1 MEEQLV
7 LASTPADGVRVL
19 ALNRPSKRNALS
31 QELINV
37 FLEQLN
43 TVSKDDG
50 VRVIVITGSS
60 SFFCGT
66 VPCPTHTHTH
76 TLYGYPWVNPHATG
90 V

>member
-1 MEEQLV
+1 MDEQLV
-7 LASTPADGVRVL
+7 LASTPAGGVRVL

-31 QELINV
+31 QELITV

-43 TVSKDDG
+43 TASRDDG

-66 VPCPTHTHTH
+66 VP
-76 TLYGYPWVNPHATG
+76 YPYP
-90 V
+90 